1 MPTFEISTT
10 TYDEDISV
18 IQVALT
24 KIAAICDFEAGFKIA
39 EPVSKFGWTFFQILI
54 QQELYFGISD
64 KFSDMI
70 KKCKGDKVNEKFVN
84 FLVRYFDSRGCKVR
98 IKWIS
103 D

>member
-10 TYDEDISV
+10 TYDEDISA

-24 KIAAICDFEAGFKIA
+24 KIAAICNFEAGFKIA
-39 EPVSKFGWTFFQILI
+39 EPVSRFGWTFFQILI
-54 QQELYFGISD
+54 PQELYFAITD

-70 KKCKGDKVNEKFVN
+70 KKCKGDKANEKFVD
-84 FLVRYFDSRGCKVR
+84 FLIRYFDSRGCKVK
-98 IKWIS
+98 IKLIS

>member
-24 KIAAICDFEAGFKIA
+24 KIAAICGFEAEFKIA
-39 EPVSKFGWTFFQILI
+39 ESVSRFGLTFFQILI
-54 QQELYFGISD
+54 QQELYFAMTD
-64 KFSDMI
+64 KFSDLI
-70 KKCKGDKVNEKFVN
+70 KKCKGDKANEKFVN